1 MLIFLMISVCS
12 MLCDA
17 QDSGSF
23 RISTSSLFLS
33 CGKTVQNG
41 PTWVENSTGID
52 TVWTFFQTSPFSPF
66 ITLACNNSA
75 GGHYLLGNFDYAT
88 SNCLSE
94 SVPLCPVSYQIAP
107 SAQNSWTYNATT
119 KMLFTNSELSSNG
132 SAMCLTSATYQL
144 HTPCAKNPLDACETF
159 ATTCSG
165 IGTLPITLTPV
176 AE

>member
-1 MLIFLMISVCS
+1 MTHKILVPF
-12 MLCDA
+12 
-17 QDSGSF
+17 GF
-23 RISTSSLFLS
+23 RPALFSSLVARQFKTGPHGWRTVLESTQCGHLS
-33 CGKTVQNG
+33 RHRL
-41 PTWVENSTGID
+41 
-52 TVWTFFQTSPFSPF
+52 FSPF

-144 HTPCAKNPLDACETF
+144 HTPCAKNPSDACETF